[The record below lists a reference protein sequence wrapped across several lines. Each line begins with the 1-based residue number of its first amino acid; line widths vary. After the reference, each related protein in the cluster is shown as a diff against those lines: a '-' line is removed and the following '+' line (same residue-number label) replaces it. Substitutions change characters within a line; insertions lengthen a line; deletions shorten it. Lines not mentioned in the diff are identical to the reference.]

1 MQLDLNQPNDQVDP
15 QEDIVNPPMPVQNG
29 DLIEFSDIVQQGE
42 EEVYLPLLPQN
53 QAEIDLMQ
61 QLMNYMS
68 KSSHPRVVVSF
79 IKSTWNS

>member
-1 MQLDLNQPNDQVDP
+1 
-15 QEDIVNPPMPVQNG
+15 MPVQNG
-29 DLIEFSDIVQQGE
+29 DLIELSDIVQQGE